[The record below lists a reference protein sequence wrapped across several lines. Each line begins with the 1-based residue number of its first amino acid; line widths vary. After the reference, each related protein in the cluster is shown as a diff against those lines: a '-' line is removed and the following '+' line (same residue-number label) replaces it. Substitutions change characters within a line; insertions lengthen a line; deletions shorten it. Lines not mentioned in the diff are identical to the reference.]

1 MSKGKILAESLTKSL
16 KARKKDISL
25 MSFDSPLVKSIVTTF
40 IPTSSIVLNK
50 ICGGGIPCGRLTE
63 IYGAEASGKSSLSAD
78 IFYNVQ
84 KLGGVGI
91 IIDSEQV
98 FSPERA
104 ASMGV
109 TVEDLLYA
117 YEPIMENVFDFI
129 EEVLE
134 GLADSKDPAVI
145 IWDSV
150 AASTS
155 LAEED
160 SEMADKQMAERSR
173 ILSKGL
179 RKINAKIPQNVAL
192 IFINQIRTKLG
203 GFSNPYS
210 DNTSSVGGYAIK
222 FCASLRLEL
231 KQVGKAV
238 RGEEKVGILTRATVV
253 KNKVARP
260 GGHADIE
267 LFFEGGF
274 DDTNY
279 LLTLLKER
287 GLVTATG
294 AWLSLPGV
302 EKKFTKTEFKSVLAG
317 MEKEAREKLVKDA
330 LAEVSG

>member
-1 MSKGKILAESLTKSL
+1 MSKGKNLADSLSKSL
-16 KARKKDISL
+16 KARKKEIAL

-78 IFYNVQ
+78 LFYNVQ
-84 KLGGVGI
+84 KMGGVGI

-109 TVEDLLYA
+109 KIEDLVYA
-117 YEPIMENVFDFI
+117 YEPVMENVFDFI

-134 GLADSKDPAVI
+134 GLADGKDPAVI

-160 SEMADKQMAERSR
+160 SQMADKQMAERSR

-192 IFINQIRTKLG
+192 VFINQIRTKIG

-222 FCASLRLEL
+222 FCATLRLEL
-231 KQVGKAV
+231 KQVGKAA
-238 RGEEKVGILTRATVV
+238 RGEERVGILTRATVI
-253 KNKVARP
+253 KNKVSRP

-267 LFFEGGF
+267 LFFDGGL

-279 LLTLLKER
+279 LLTLLKEK
-287 GLVTATG
+287 GLVTSSG
-294 AWLSLPGV
+294 AWLSLPGI
-302 EKKFTKTEFKSVLAG
+302 ENKFMKGDFKKLLDG
-317 MEKEAREKLVKDA
+317 MEKGAREKLVKEA
-330 LAEVSG
+330 LTEVEG